1 MRALSWATNQLAS
14 FQKGCAVGHRPWLH
28 GTNGSRIIAH
38 FCSRDAAAT
47 SRMPRL
53 CYVVRSVPWS
63 SGNRRGRKLCEL
75 NEPRQAR
82 TALRL
87 LRGPTSTA
95 PRHDMGAGLAQR
107 FSDFVCTKSLNAM
120 PPSGCRVRAVNHL
133 QSTWEAS
140 CAIRTNHGTRQRV
153 WSVCLRPSLH
163 RATRSRLLRRALQTS
178 RIQPFNGHAIV
189 LSRGP
194 CRGAPAIRVGGRSL
208 RVELFIRPTHV
219 ISEVLCRKRSVGR
232 HPRLHG
238 TRWAR
243 VLRKRLSGASN
254 ITS

>member
-1 MRALSWATNQLAS
+1 MEKSLGQRRGVGRVASWSRRQPRQVPTAPRRVLRGRMADTSRGGTSKPPSPRSSDEPITPPRTANHQAGARVVRWSTGRRRERFRMRALSWATNQLVS

-28 GTNGSRIIAH
+28 GTNVPRIIAH

-53 CYVVRSVPWS
+53 CFVVRSVPWS
-63 SGNRRGRKLCEL
+63 SSNWRGRKLCEL

-120 PPSGCRVRAVNHL
+120 PPSG
-133 QSTWEAS
+133 
-140 CAIRTNHGTRQRV
+140 
-153 WSVCLRPSLH
+153 
-163 RATRSRLLRRALQTS
+163 
-178 RIQPFNGHAIV
+178 
-189 LSRGP
+189 
-194 CRGAPAIRVGGRSL
+194 
-208 RVELFIRPTHV
+208 
-219 ISEVLCRKRSVGR
+219 
-232 HPRLHG
+232 
-238 TRWAR
+238 
-243 VLRKRLSGASN
+243 
-254 ITS
+254 